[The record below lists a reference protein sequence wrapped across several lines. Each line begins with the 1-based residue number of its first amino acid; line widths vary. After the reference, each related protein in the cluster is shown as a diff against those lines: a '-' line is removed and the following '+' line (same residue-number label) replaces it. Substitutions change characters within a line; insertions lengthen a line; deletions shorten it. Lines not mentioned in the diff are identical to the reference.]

1 MSEKWN
7 YTQVLSLISAQI
19 SRLEQKLDSVEDEL
33 TADHGR
39 ITKLETES
47 TSNLKWLGW
56 VAGAIVFLTQ
66 TYQIFFS

>member
-19 SRLEQKLDSVEDEL
+19 SRLEQKLDGVEDKL

-56 VAGAIVFLTQ
+56 AGWVLLAALEIYRTFTA
-66 TYQIFFS
+66 